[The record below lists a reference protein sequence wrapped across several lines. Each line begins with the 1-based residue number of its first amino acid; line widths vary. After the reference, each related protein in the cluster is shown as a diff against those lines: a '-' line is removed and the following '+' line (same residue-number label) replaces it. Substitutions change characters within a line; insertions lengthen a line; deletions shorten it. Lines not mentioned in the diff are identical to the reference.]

1 MSPVVISGLLVKA
14 LAIAA
19 VTVPAVLGGSA
30 APAAVPGSQPGAA
43 SVATPIPSAS
53 GSTCGDPAQVL
64 DLTNWKVTL
73 PVSGPDNNPTKPL
86 EVQQPDL
93 DTYATSPWFDA
104 TSTCDAVVFRAPV
117 DGVTTK
123 GSKNP
128 RSELRE
134 MADNGSTTASW
145 SSTAG
150 THSIVVNE
158 AFVHL
163 PEVKPELVGVQIHD
177 ADDDIS
183 VFRLEGR
190 NLYVTKG
197 DDTHYKLVTSDYV
210 LGTKYE
216 AKYVVGDGKIQ
227 AYYNGVLQTTIPDR
241 FRGAY
246 FKAGAYTQA
255 NCTDSSP
262 CNSDNY
268 GETVVYSVA
277 VTHHVTRW
285 DLIWD
290 WFTAWL
296 PIGVAAV
303 LVIGLGYLIWRRT
316 RVRRA

>member
-1 MSPVVISGLLVKA
+1 MGAVVISGLLVKA
-14 LAIAA
+14 LAVAA
-19 VTVPAVLGGSA
+19 VTIPAVLGGAAAAAA
-30 APAAVPGSQPGAA
+30 APGTQPAVAPVPAA
-43 SVATPIPSAS
+43 T
-53 GSTCGDPAQVL
+53 GSTCGDPAEIL

-73 PVSGPDNNPTKPL
+73 PVSGPDNDPKKPL
-86 EVQQPDL
+86 EVLQPDL
-93 DTYATSPWFDA
+93 DTYSTSPWFDA

-134 MADNGSTTASW
+134 MADNGSTNASW

-150 THSIVVNE
+150 THSMVVDE

-163 PEVKPELVGVQIHD
+163 PSVKPELVGVQIHD

-190 NLYVTKG
+190 NLYVTNG
-197 DDTHYKLVTSDYV
+197 NDTHYKLVTSDYV
-210 LGTKYE
+210 LGTKFE
-216 AKYVVGDGKIQ
+216 AKYVVAGGKIE
-227 AYYNGVLQTTIPDR
+227 AYYNGVLQTTIAER

-255 NCTDSSP
+255 NCADSSP
-262 CNSDNY
+262 CNRDNY
-268 GETVVYSVA
+268 GETMVYSVA
-277 VTHHVTRW
+277 VTHHVTQW

-290 WFTAWL
+290 WFTTWL
-296 PIGVAAV
+296 PVGVAAV
-303 LVIGLGYLIWRRT
+303 LVLGLGYLIWRRV
-316 RVRRA
+316 RVR